1 MTRPVDNPSE
11 EEIIHKVLTIWLFWC
26 IIAYKHKKTVVIM
39 SKIEHALYY
48 RQNLDRRQI
57 KTKKAIIGAF
67 IQLLQEKD
75 ISKITIT
82 ELAKLANIDRKTF
95 YLHYESISDLYND
108 LGNMAV
114 ALIKAEIIEFSS
126 GNGSAYD
133 FFSGIN
139 EIIREKIDLFKSI
152 AKNNDFT
159 DFMFMIKDILSN
171 ELTAIYGKESSN
183 ERLKLTA
190 EFIAS
195 GTISMYLRWLKG
207 DTGITMDE
215 LALIAAEM
223 ITGGAMGLIN
233 IL

>member
-1 MTRPVDNPSE
+1 
-11 EEIIHKVLTIWLFWC
+11 
-26 IIAYKHKKTVVIM
+26 M

-67 IQLLQEKD
+67 IHLLQEKD

-82 ELAKLANIDRKTF
+82 ELSKIANIDRKTF

-108 LGNMAV
+108 LGNMV
-114 ALIKAEIIEFSS
+114 VSIIKEEIIEFST
-126 GNGSAYD
+126 GNGSAYE
-133 FFSGIN
+133 FFTGIN
-139 EIIREKIDLFKSI
+139 EIISEKIDLFKSI

-159 DFMFMIKDILSN
+159 DFMFMIKDILSD
-171 ELTAIYGKESSN
+171 ELIEMYGKKNTSAN

-223 ITGGAMGLIN
+223 ITGGAVGLIN